1 MSNFYF
7 LPVVYGTFSPD
18 YLYNLL
24 EQGRVVRVPV
34 IVGDDTDFF
43 PNSTSADEFLQFIK
57 ANFPRLTE
65 GELCIIKEL
74 YPLGTPFPLHEPW
87 FAPIEMT

>member
-1 MSNFYF
+1 MPNFYF

-34 IVGDDTDFF
+34 IVGDGTDEAAGFF

-57 ANFPRLTE
+57 TNFPRLTE
-65 GELCIIKEL
+65 G
-74 YPLGTPFPLHEPW
+74 
-87 FAPIEMT
+87 